1 MKLEQII
8 LGAGALAAALMTVIQ
23 CLSKTIKPW
32 TSVIGWIGKQANRDM
47 QKDLQEVKK
56 TVEEHIRADDER
68 HADYYRRR
76 VLDFNTEILR
86 GNKHTEE
93 DFVEVMLIID
103 RYEAYCRNHPD
114 YRNNR
119 AVHAI
124 ANISR
129 VYDDRLK
136 NNDFL
141 V

>member
-1 MKLEQII
+1 MNLEQFI
-8 LGAGALAAALMTVIQ
+8 LGAGAIAAALMTIIQ
-23 CLSKTIKPW
+23 CASKTLKPW
-32 TSVIGWIGKQANRDM
+32 SKVIGWIGRQANRDM

-56 TVEEHIRADDER
+56 TVEEHIRTDDER

-103 RYEAYCRNHPD
+103 RYEKYCNRHPD

-124 ANISR
+124 ANIGR

-136 NNDFL
+136 KHDFL